1 MTRIVVGA
9 VKGRKP
15 ILEAS
20 LMDSMDDKNQVCIL
34 IVDDQKADRI
44 VNRLEC
50 EKVFRQGAGAL
61 VIDEVAD
68 IEGAILMMSTR
79 IYQIILLDKDL
90 GTDATGEPISG
101 IDHIRLLQEIQPV
114 SQIIMLTASEKP
126 HEISRALRNGAYDYI
141 IKGADEER
149 AAQRE
154 AALRRA
160 YQSSMDGIDLTV
172 SRQTFNREGIYAE
185 FICKSPTMVRFDQK
199 IKAVAD
205 SHHPALLLGPS
216 GIGKGAIA
224 RRINEYRSKHQG
236 GRRPFVN
243 INIGAMPDSLAQS
256 ELFGQDPY
264 SFTGSGSKMKTGLL
278 DVAKSGDIFLDE
290 VGDASPEMQ
299 LRLLKVVEEK
309 EYIRVGGRQPI
320 KTNARFIFA
329 TNKNIKDLVET
340 GKFREDLYMRIAALE
355 LDVPLLEERK
365 EDLPDILESICARIR
380 SQKPEKKIFFKDFPE
395 DFSRYLM
402 RDGVPGNIRGIQN
415 VIERFVTFASFDR
428 QGYPDFRQWKSVVG
442 VTENQR
448 RKSRDIKL
456 KLSELESIETDF
468 IDDDFPGYKKAQ
480 QIFDRK
486 LIEEAVAR
494 YKNVSLAA
502 KFLQVSKA
510 TLSVKMKSMN
520 IRPRRDVANE
530 AR

>member
-1 MTRIVVGA
+1 MNEQN
-9 VKGRKP
+9 P
-15 ILEAS
+15 I
-20 LMDSMDDKNQVCIL
+20 CIL
-34 IVDDQKADRI
+34 IIDDQRADRMANK
-44 VNRLEC
+44 VEC
-50 EKVFRQGAGAL
+50 ERVFRQHVGGIT
-61 VIDEVAD
+61 IDESAD
-68 IEGAILMMSTR
+68 IEDAIQKMASR

-90 GTDATGEPISG
+90 GVDASGEPISG

-141 IKGADEER
+141 VKGADEER

-160 YQSSMDGIDLTV
+160 YQSSMDGIDLVLSGQKT
-172 SRQTFNREGIYAE
+172 SRDGLYAE
-185 FICKSPTMVRFDQK
+185 FICKSPAMVRFDQK

-205 SHHPALLLGPS
+205 SLHPALLLGPS

-224 RRINEYRSKHQG
+224 RRINEYRSQRAS

-264 SFTGSGSKMKTGLL
+264 SFTGSGSKTKTGLI
-278 DVAKSGDIFLDE
+278 DVAKNGDIFLDE
-290 VGDASPEMQ
+290 VGDASPDMQ

-329 TNKNIKDLVET
+329 TNKNIKELVAQ

-355 LDVPLLEERK
+355 LEVPRLEERL
-365 EDLPDILESICARIR
+365 EDLPDIIESICKRIR
-380 SQKPEKKIFFKDFPE
+380 TEKPEKKIFFKDLPD
-395 DFSRYLM
+395 DFAKYLM
-402 RDGVPGNIRGIQN
+402 RDGIPGNIRGIQN
-415 VIERFVTFASFDR
+415 VIERFVTFAPFDK
-428 QGYPDFRQWKSVVG
+428 QGFPDYRGWKNVIGFSES
-442 VTENQR
+442 TR
-448 RKSRDIKL
+448 RKGRDGRL
-456 KLSELESIETDF
+456 KLAELQSIETDF
-468 IDDDFPGYKKAQ
+468 ICDGFPGYKKAQ

-486 LIEEAVAR
+486 LIEEAISKYRNLTV
-494 YKNVSLAA
+494 AA
-502 KFLQVSKA
+502 KYLKVSKG
-510 TLSVKMKSMN
+510 TLSLKMKAMN
-520 IRPRRDVANE
+520 IKASKEVFHDPS
-530 AR
+530 

>member
-1 MTRIVVGA
+1 MSDQS
-9 VKGRKP
+9 P
-15 ILEAS
+15 
-20 LMDSMDDKNQVCIL
+20 VCIL
-34 IVDDQKADRI
+34 IIDDQKADRMA
-44 VNRLEC
+44 NRIEC
-50 EKVFRQGAGAL
+50 ERVFRGHPGGVTIDDAVG
-61 VIDEVAD
+61 IDEALQKM
-68 IEGAILMMSTR
+68 ASR

-90 GTDATGEPISG
+90 GNDAGGDPISG
-101 IDHIRLLQEIQPV
+101 IDHIRLLQEVQPV

-160 YQSSMDGIDLTV
+160 YQSSMDGLDLTLG
-172 SRQTFNREGIYAE
+172 RQNFSREGVYAE
-185 FICKSPTMVRFDQK
+185 FICKSPAMVRFDQK

-205 SHHPALLLGPS
+205 SQHPALLLGPS
-216 GIGKGAIA
+216 GIGKGAVA
-224 RRINEYRSKHQG
+224 RRINEYRSETAS

-264 SFTGSGSKMKTGLL
+264 SFTGSGSKTKTGLI
-278 DVAKSGDIFLDE
+278 DVAKNGDIFLDE

-329 TNKNIKDLVET
+329 TNKNIKELVAS

-355 LDVPLLEERK
+355 LEVPTLEERR
-365 EDLPDILESICARIR
+365 EDLPEIIESICVRIR
-380 SQKPEKKIFFKDFPE
+380 SSKPGKMVFFKDFPE
-395 DFSRYLM
+395 DFARYLM
-402 RDGVPGNIRGIQN
+402 RDGIPGNIRGIQN
-415 VIERFVTFASFDR
+415 VIERFVTFAPFDK
-428 QGYPDFRQWKSVVG
+428 QGFPDYRVWKNVVG
-442 VTENQR
+442 VSENQR
-448 RKSRDIKL
+448 RKTRDSRL
-456 KLSELESIETDF
+456 KLSEFEAIETDF
-468 IDDDFPGYKKAQ
+468 LGDGFPGYKNAQ

-486 LIEEAVAR
+486 LIEEAVSR
-494 YKNVSLAA
+494 FGSMTLAA
-502 KFLQVSKA
+502 KHLKVSKG
-510 TLSVKMKSMN
+510 TLSLKMKAMN
-520 IRPRRDVANE
+520 IKQKGG
-530 AR
+530 AREVEIV

>member
-1 MTRIVVGA
+1 MRPMTDQN
-9 VKGRKP
+9 P
-15 ILEAS
+15 
-20 LMDSMDDKNQVCIL
+20 VCIL
-34 IVDDQKADRI
+34 IVDDQKADRMANI
-44 VNRLEC
+44 VEC
-50 EKVFRQGAGAL
+50 KKVFRAHTGGL
-61 VIDEVAD
+61 EIDEASG
-68 IEGAILMMSTR
+68 IEEAIQKMASR

-90 GTDATGEPISG
+90 GADASGDPISG

-160 YQSSMDGIDLTV
+160 FQSSMDGIDLTL
-172 SRQTFNREGIYAE
+172 SRQKFNREGVYAE
-185 FICKSPTMVRFDQK
+185 FICKSPAMVRFDQK

-205 SHHPALLLGPS
+205 SQHPALLLGPS

-224 RRINEYRSKHQG
+224 RRINEYRSENIS

-264 SFTGSGSKMKTGLL
+264 SFTGSGSKTKTGLL
-278 DVAKSGDIFLDE
+278 DVAKNGDIFLDE

-329 TNKNIKDLVET
+329 TNKDIKELVAQ

-355 LDVPLLEERK
+355 LEVPTLEDRR
-365 EDLPDILESICARIR
+365 EDLPEIIESICTRIR
-380 SQKPEKKIFFKDFPE
+380 SNKPEKKIFFKDFPD

-402 RDGVPGNIRGIQN
+402 RDGIPGNIRGIQN
-415 VIERFVTFASFDR
+415 VIERFVTFALFDK
-428 QGYPDFRQWKSVVG
+428 QGFPDYRTWKAVVG
-442 VTENQR
+442 VSENQR
-448 RKSRDIKL
+448 RKPRDAR
-456 KLSELESIETDF
+456 LSLTEFQLIETDF
-468 IDDDFPGYKKAQ
+468 LNDGFPGYKHAQ
-480 QIFDRK
+480 AMFDRK
-486 LIEEAVAR
+486 LIEEAVAKYR
-494 YKNVSLAA
+494 NLTLAA
-502 KFLQVSKA
+502 KYLKVSKG
-510 TLSVKMKSMN
+510 TLSLKMKAMN
-520 IRPRRDVANE
+520 IKPLKGESHDQVGTA
-530 AR
+530 